1 MCVSGERNVSFWE
14 ILLRTKWM
22 VPEGKYLSKVFA
34 VAVKSCCGTKDEAFS
49 ASKKLT
55 WVIC

>member
-22 VPEGKYLSKVFA
+22 VPEGKYLFKVFV
-34 VAVKSCCGTKDEAFS
+34 VAVKSCCGLKDEAFS

-55 WVIC
+55 